1 MLAISS
7 LLAASY
13 IVRLPASPPTACDYP
28 TAAAA
33 AASARALRHDARRI
47 ACVETETDDVL
58 ALKAELLD
66 LLSEVQD
73 RGVNGPPDLA
83 DDILEVATELDECD
97 VGYDW
102 ARSPYLPGTWR
113 LTYTS
118 SRTFANNEGLTGYA
132 RDLAGVKT
140 PELLMKVDRQALAK
154 RLEYV
159 EPVELEQGSFASLLG
174 KFAGADEVRVE
185 CAWSEARDGAWA
197 VTSQRVVVG
206 SNSWQPADR
215 QDKAVRALSAARPVY
230 LDADLL
236 VMRSNPEYIVW
247 CFEKKK

>member
-1 MLAISS
+1 MLAVSS

-83 DDILEVATELDECD
+83 DDILEVATELDASEPSRYGARDASARPRGNGTRDLRGDDAAKTTVCAAIFEETTLQQWCCD
-97 VGYDW
+97 LREETTPKKRAETV
-102 ARSPYLPGTWR
+102 S
-113 LTYTS
+113 
-118 SRTFANNEGLTGYA
+118 TFATRPRVR
-132 RDLAGVKT
+132 RDL
-140 PELLMKVDRQALAK
+140 
-154 RLEYV
+154 
-159 EPVELEQGSFASLLG
+159 
-174 KFAGADEVRVE
+174 
-185 CAWSEARDGAWA
+185 
-197 VTSQRVVVG
+197 
-206 SNSWQPADR
+206 
-215 QDKAVRALSAARPVY
+215 
-230 LDADLL
+230 
-236 VMRSNPEYIVW
+236 
-247 CFEKKK
+247 